1 MKVLRKII
9 SLQFPML
16 IRRDKKPENAG
27 AALEQAAASTNIKH
41 IPQFTNEE
49 ITTYE
54 QKTIKVL
61 EILEK
66 QGTNIYSLS
75 NYGGM
80 YLKTK
85 KGQAEKLS
93 KFFDD
98 APSIN
103 KEEEEKQSNISDLID
118 FFK

>member
-1 MKVLRKII
+1 MLRKII

-16 IRRDKKPENAG
+16 IRRDKKPENVD
-27 AALEQAAASTNIKH
+27 AALEQAAPTIKH

-85 KGQAEKLS
+85 KVQEEKLS

-98 APSIN
+98 TPSIN

>member
-16 IRRDKKPENAG
+16 IRRDKKPENDGSNQEPTA
-27 AALEQAAASTNIKH
+27 NIKH

-66 QGTNIYSLS
+66 QGTNIYSTS
-75 NYGGM
+75 
-80 YLKTK
+80 
-85 KGQAEKLS
+85 
-93 KFFDD
+93 
-98 APSIN
+98 
-103 KEEEEKQSNISDLID
+103 
-118 FFK
+118 